1 MSYDVLVLD
10 KHKRFKTGDEFLAWY
25 DQVTKWDEDID
36 YNDYRHAT
44 PSLQSWFLEMKDIVR
59 PMNGEFAPPDEEVDS
74 GDFME
79 ADYTIGKE
87 HIYVAFAW
95 SDAEHVYPIIEAMA
109 KKHDVAFFEF
119 VGSGDVIYPD
129 GTV

>member
-10 KHKRFKTGDEFLAWY
+10 KHKHFKTSDEFLAWY

-59 PMNGEFAPPDEEVDS
+59 PMNGEFAPPDDEFDC
-74 GDFME
+74 GDYKE
-79 ADYTIGKE
+79 ADYTIGKD

-95 SDAEHVYPIIEAMA
+95 SDA
-109 KKHDVAFFEF
+109 
-119 VGSGDVIYPD
+119 
-129 GTV
+129 